1 MAISKGLQSQA
12 LLSVR
17 HGADLTLSRD
27 VYGGP
32 GPIHESEMMG
42 LRERVSRKTHQINGR
57 IIGRT
62 FFVNR
67 IVAVA
72 GLDRTAADGRI
83 PLSQGRWFEKDG
95 EVLAGYGLAGIFNL
109 QPGVRF
115 SLAANPDQL
124 FTVAG
129 ILRPHTLWDSDL
141 LIMSIADAQS
151 FFRMKG
157 YLTEIRIQSS
167 SEPSHPAPDPRFREQ
182 EKRIKKD
189 SPPLHL
195 MNRQEAELFSS
206 KGFQFKNGVFILFS
220 ILLVVLTIP
229 ALLISS
235 GLGARESIQEIGLM
249 KSMGWSRTHILFLTA
264 LEYGSVSLIATGL
277 ATVSSI
283 AWMKLTNGF
292 LLAKFFIAE
301 VGLVPAFQI
310 PTRYLPLPSLTG
322 LFFALL
328 ILSAGSLWGAW
339 YGTRKAPFEA
349 LH

>member
-1 MAISKGLQSQA
+1 MQSQA
-12 LLSVR
+12 LLSVH

-27 VYGGP
+27 VYGSP
-32 GPIHESEMMG
+32 GPIHESEMMS
-42 LRERVSRKTHQINGR
+42 LRERLSRETHQIKGR

-67 IVAVA
+67 VVAVA
-72 GLDRTAADGRI
+72 GLDRTAADSRI

-95 EVLAGYGLAGIFNL
+95 EVLAGYGLAGVFNL

-115 SLAANPDQL
+115 SLAANPAKL
-124 FTVAG
+124 FTMTG
-129 ILRPHTLWDSDL
+129 ILQPHSLWDSDL
-141 LIMSIADAQS
+141 LVMSTADAQS

-167 SEPSHPAPDPRFREQ
+167 PVASHPALDPRFREL
-182 EKRIKKD
+182 ENRFKKD
-189 SPPLHL
+189 SPSLHL
-195 MNRQEAELFSS
+195 MNRQEAERFSS
-206 KGFQFKNGVFILFS
+206 KGFQIKNGVFIVFF
-220 ILLVVLTIP
+220 ILLAVLTIP

-235 GLGARESIQEIGLM
+235 GLGSRESIQEIGLM
-249 KSMGWSRTHILFLTA
+249 KSMGWSRTHILSLTA

-277 ATVSSI
+277 ATVSSF

-301 VGLVPAFQI
+301 VGLVPAFEI

-322 LFFALL
+322 FFFALL
-328 ILSAGSLWGAW
+328 ILSTGSLWGAW
-339 YGTRKAPFEA
+339 VGTRKAPFEA